1 MKPFMLRLPADGT
14 CRKERVFTDKE
25 RSTISDAFMRNGASF
40 PLPHS
45 ILKRAASI
53 TMQRKQRSRGH
64 FMIMRIIPFYSWI
77 IRRLE
82 KPFSIWSC
90 PWHSYP
96 SSSTMDLFHISYRS
110 YASCIMYCLFVI
122 RRAYFPIEANY
133 SNRRI
138 CSYPY
143 SFL

>member
-1 MKPFMLRLPADGT
+1 MDYIRRFHAKWCFISAPAFHPEKG
-14 CRKERVFTDKE
+14 CFNY
-25 RSTISDAFMRNGASF
+25 DAEEAK
-40 PLPHS
+40 
-45 ILKRAASI
+45 IKRAFYDNADH
-53 TMQRKQRSRGH
+53 TVLLLDHTRSG
-64 FMIMRIIPFYSWI
+64 
-77 IRRLE
+77 

-110 YASCIMYCLFVI
+110 YASCIMYDLFVI

-133 SNRRI
+133 SSRRI